1 MFPRLRPMSLLWLAL
16 LIGLSGCT
24 PETPLRIGTNRW
36 PGYEP
41 LYLARAQGW
50 LDPHV
55 VRLVELPSSTEVLQY
70 LNTGTLEG
78 GGLTLDE
85 TLTLCAQGVPMKVV
99 LILDISNGGDALLAR
114 QDIEDLAQLR
124 GRRIGVESSA
134 VGAVMLH
141 AVLQAA
147 GLTSTDIEMVPLTA
161 DEHLA
166 AYTRGDVDAVVTFEP
181 MRSQLIAQGARLLF
195 DSSRVPGLI
204 LDVLAVRAPTIH
216 DHRRALNRLTA
227 GYFLARR
234 FMAEHPQES
243 AAIMAPRLGLTPE
256 GFLQTLEGLKLP
268 SLEENRR
275 WLKGPRAQLPVI
287 ADKLQ
292 EIMRQNGLLD
302 GHCNTQTLAE
312 PGFLPSG

>member
-1 MFPRLRPMSLLWLAL
+1 MALRLRPVSLLWLAL

-24 PETPLRIGTNRW
+24 PESPLRIGTNRW

-50 LDPHV
+50 LPPQQ

-85 TLTLCAQGVPMKVV
+85 TLSLCAQGVPMKVV

-114 QDIEDLAQLR
+114 PGIESLGQLR

-134 VGAVMLH
+134 VGAVMLQ
-141 AVLQAA
+141 AVLEAA
-147 GLTSTDIEMVPLTA
+147 GLTTADIEMVPLTA
-161 DEHLA
+161 DQHLA
-166 AYTRGDVDAVVTFEP
+166 AYLRGDVDAVVTFEP

-204 LDVLAVRAPTIH
+204 IDVLAVRAPTVRS
-216 DHRRALNRLTA
+216 HRRALNRLTA

-234 FMAEHPQES
+234 FMAEHPQQS
-243 AAIMAPRLGLTPE
+243 AAIMAPRLGLSPE
-256 GFLQTLEGLKLP
+256 GFLRTLEGLKLP
-268 SLEENRR
+268 GLEENRR
-275 WLKGPRAQLPVI
+275 WLQGPHAQLPAI
-287 ADKLQ
+287 AAKLQ
-292 EIMRQNGLLD
+292 EIMQQNGLLE
-302 GHCNTQTLAE
+302 GHCNTQTLAD